1 MAVEAAPQ
9 LETDPAKIVQVYL
22 LRLSQLDPVCLYQ
35 GLELVL
41 AGDIIETGIQPA
53 TDLLL

>member
-9 LETDPAKIVQVYL
+9 LETDPTEVVQVYL
-22 LRLSQLDPVCLYQ
+22 LRLAQLDPVRLYQ

-41 AGDIIETGIQPA
+41 GGVIIETGMQPA

>member
-9 LETDPAKIVQVYL
+9 LETDPAEVVQVYL

-41 AGDIIETGIQPA
+41 GGDIIETGIQPA

>member
-9 LETDPAKIVQVYL
+9 LETDPAEVVQVYL
-22 LRLSQLDPVCLYQ
+22 LRLAQLDPVCLYQ

-41 AGDIIETGIQPA
+41 AGDIIETGMQPA